1 MFGIAVQIYQNLDVG
16 FVWYCYTG
24 MSSSRCLWCLVSLHR
39 FVNMEMLVVSGSFVN
54 KVIVSMV
61 MVQMLGS
68 GLFDA
73 SCFI

>member
-24 MSSSRCLWCLVSLHR
+24 MSSSRCLLCLVSLHR

-54 KVIVSMV
+54 KVCLHGDGADVRFWIV
-61 MVQMLGS
+61 
-68 GLFDA
+68 
-73 SCFI
+73 